1 MLEAIKCESRVF
13 VEWFLDLGIRKR
25 CDLERHI
32 VDSTDEGGSWV
43 IVRGQYGVNV
53 GVACYDRNEGG

>member
-1 MLEAIKCESRVF
+1 MF